1 MMKRAK
7 TMMKTTHLWSQEDEE
22 RLLRKLVNNFCDLIN
37 RSEEEGLYWTGL
49 KCDLIEL
56 AHIVWETGQLTDHQG
71 RLMDFQSIVWHI
83 CRVLHVR
90 VPCNPSSVVS
100 SVRARKNVRV
110 GPLRE
115 RYLQLIVDA
124 KIQDPMRLEIR
135 RRRR

>member
-1 MMKRAK
+1 MKRAK

-22 RLLRKLVNNFCDLIN
+22 QLIRKLVNNFCDLIN
-37 RSEEEGLYWTGL
+37 RSEEGGLYWTGL

-100 SVRARKNVRV
+100 SLARRTCEWASVTL
-110 GPLRE
+110 PA
-115 RYLQLIVDA
+115 VDCRCKDTRPDA
-124 KIQDPMRLEIR
+124 SGD
-135 RRRR
+135 